1 MKSFLRNKLTIT
13 LILVI
18 YISWQGYSQTDCIV
32 YDVPAL
38 KSSYINLLNETTDIT
53 EHKTIRV
60 NIHFILRSNGT
71 GNFTETTDYYGIQN
85 SYTGYWFADKVIEQ
99 CNYWL
104 NNNSEMTQ
112 QLACCPIDVLDI
124 NYDYQLVGVFFDRN
138 DTYFNNPNLSSY
150 LSLLKNGTNVIN
162 IMIYPTSPLGHAEA
176 YINGNIVYKE
186 RAKDAYD
193 EFLLY
198 GGNWAIYNYMSL
210 GINHEV
216 GHCLSLEHCKRYD
229 GGGCCTTNSEICLDD
244 CDDTPTYQ
252 ELINDGYTDPCVW
265 NGSGY
270 SNNIMDYS
278 PLETAFT
285 PCQIEK
291 THDLID
297 FAKNYF
303 KYGVY
308 ENSTASINSF
318 TDNASY
324 IGNTVILSLGT
335 SVTIPN
341 GKRLYIDATEFQVL
355 GSFEVPAGSV
365 FEFTPYGM

>member
-1 MKSFLRNKLTIT
+1 MESFLRNKLAIA

-38 KSSYINLLNETTDIT
+38 KSAYINPLNETTDIT
-53 EHKTIRV
+53 EHKTVRV

-71 GNFTETTDYYGIQN
+71 GNFTETTDLYGVQN

-104 NNNSEMTQ
+104 NNNPEMTQ
-112 QLACCPIDVLDI
+112 QLSCCPIDVLDI
-124 NYDYQLVGVFFDRN
+124 NYDYQLAGVFFDRN
-138 DTYFNNPNLSSY
+138 DTYFNNQDIHSALI
-150 LSLLKNGTNVIN
+150 KNGTNIIN
-162 IMIYPTSPLGHAEA
+162 VMVYPNFLGYNFANSLGGNA
-176 YINGNIVYKE
+176 TYNG
-186 RAKDAYD
+186 RAKAAYD
-193 EFLLY
+193 DYLLY
-198 GGNWAIYNYMSL
+198 GGNWGIYNSMSL
-210 GINHEV
+210 AINHEV
-216 GHCLSLEHCKRYD
+216 GHCLSLEHCKRYSFGD
-229 GGGCCTTNSEICLDD
+229 CCTTNSVSCLDD

-252 ELINDGYTDPCVW
+252 GLINDGYTDPCIW
-265 NGSGY
+265 NGPGY

-291 THDLID
+291 VHDHID

-308 ENSTASINSF
+308 QYSSTTVSSF
-318 TDNASY
+318 TDNAAY
-324 IGNTVILSLGT
+324 IAN
-335 SVTIPN
+335 SVSIPSGSTISIPN
-341 GKRLYIDATEFQVL
+341 GKRLYIDATSFQVL
-355 GSFEVPAGSV
+355 GSFEVPVGSV
-365 FEFTPYGM
+365 FEFIPYGM